1 MKYRGF
7 SLLAAAAMVLFL
19 AACQNQ
25 APQAVPSL
33 RVVDHE
39 AVFRQSEAGQKS
51 MTYLQGMNQKFMA
64 ELGEMQKQEA
74 ATEEEQAKLQADM
87 QSSMN
92 NYRMQLT
99 TEQERIVGLLN
110 EAFTKAIED
119 YRQAQNVSVVLAV
132 ENVIAYDPALNATDD
147 IIAAMNAMNI
157 DIEPAAEKAPTGEPA
172 ADAEAETEAKPAE

>member
-1 MKYRGF
+1 VF
-7 SLLAAAAMVLFL
+7 CL

-25 APQAVPSL
+25 APQTGPSL

-51 MTYLQGMNQKFMA
+51 MTYLQDMNQKFMT

-74 ATEEEQAKLQADM
+74 ATEEEQAKLQAEM
-87 QSSMN
+87 QASMN
-92 NYRMQLT
+92 NFRMQLT
-99 TEQERIVGLLN
+99 TEQERIVGILN

-119 YRQAQNVSVVLAV
+119 YRQAQNVSMVLAV

-157 DIEPAAEKAPTGEPA
+157 DIEPAAEEAQAEEPA
-172 ADAEAETEAKPAE
+172 ADTESEAKPAE